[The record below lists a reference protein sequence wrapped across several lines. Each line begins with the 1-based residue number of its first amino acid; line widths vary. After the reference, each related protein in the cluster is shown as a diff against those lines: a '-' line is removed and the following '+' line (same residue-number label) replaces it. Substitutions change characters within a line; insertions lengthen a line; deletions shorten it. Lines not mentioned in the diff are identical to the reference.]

1 MFVLL
6 CIMLLL
12 LEIKDLVKQFS
23 VIFSVV
29 LFNLLFVQLTWA
41 DIGAAMVLTNL
52 KETFEPEILAPFKHL
67 DDLNEM
73 VNDLPNIKKYIE
85 ARPKTT
91 I

>member
-1 MFVLL
+1 MFALL
-6 CIMLLL
+6 CIMLL

-23 VIFSVV
+23 FIFSVV

-52 KETFEPEILAPFKHL
+52 KETFDPEILAPFKHL
-67 DDLNEM
+67 HDLNEM
-73 VNDLPNIKKYIE
+73 VNDLPSIKKYIE
-85 ARPKTT
+85 ARPKTA

>member
-1 MFVLL
+1 
-6 CIMLLL
+6 
-12 LEIKDLVKQFS
+12 
-23 VIFSVV
+23 
-29 LFNLLFVQLTWA
+29 LFVQLTWA

-85 ARPKTT
+85 ARPKTA